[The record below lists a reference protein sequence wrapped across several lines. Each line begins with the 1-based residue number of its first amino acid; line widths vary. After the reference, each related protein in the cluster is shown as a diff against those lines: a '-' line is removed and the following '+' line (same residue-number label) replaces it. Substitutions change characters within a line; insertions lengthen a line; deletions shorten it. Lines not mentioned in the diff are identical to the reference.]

1 MRIETLIF
9 YRKELKITQKQLS
22 EIVGCPLSTIKSWE
36 SGKRQP
42 PSYVLDL
49 IKFKLDTIKGRV

>member
-1 MRIETLIF
+1 M
-9 YRKELKITQKQLS
+9 TQKELS

-42 PSYVLDL
+42 PDYVLEL
-49 IKFKLDTIKGRV
+49 IKFKLDTIKGRA